1 MSLIRGINS
10 IASCPRCLVKTADFG
25 DPSAKALLRTSMRMQ
40 AIIKEAK
47 QEKLI
52 GKREEILKSAGLR
65 DVEVLYN
72 YFYSACILTTFS
84 ERILEGQ

>member
-1 MSLIRGINS
+1 
-10 IASCPRCLVKTADFG
+10 
-25 DPSAKALLRTSMRMQ
+25 MRMQ

-84 ERILEGQ
+84 ERILEGR